1 MAIMG
6 IGMEKA
12 DGHGLHIFLA
22 QLLRQ
27 ALQGGFIERHQNI
40 AIGGQAL
47 LNREA
52 QGSRH
57 QRHGAVDHQ
66 VIVIE
71 ALFVALFENV
81 AETLGGD
88 EGGLRAL
95 SFDQRI
101 GGKGGAV
108 NEHAD
113 VGGLYARLFEDKAD
127 AFDDAQ
133 FRRLRGGQN
142 LAAPA
147 LGSCFEDN
155 IGESAADIGGEFDGF
170 VHGRD
175 TYYCARANPRGFGH
189 GWVDRARTV
198 AAMFSAVLLSDS
210 HLATGY
216 RHFVA
221 VATLGSVRAASRQLN
236 VAASAISR
244 QVGLLEAQLGI
255 ALFERH
261 TRSLALTEAGVELLR
276 GLQAANQT
284 HEGTH

>member
-1 MAIMG
+1 MPSMTPSSGACVVVRT
-6 IGMEKA
+6 
-12 DGHGLHIFLA
+12 LPLQRLA
-22 QLLRQ
+22 
-27 ALQGGFIERHQNI
+27 
-40 AIGGQAL
+40 
-47 LNREA
+47 
-52 QGSRH
+52 
-57 QRHGAVDHQ
+57 
-66 VIVIE
+66 
-71 ALFVALFENV
+71 
-81 AETLGGD
+81 
-88 EGGLRAL
+88 
-95 SFDQRI
+95 
-101 GGKGGAV
+101 
-108 NEHAD
+108 
-113 VGGLYARLFEDKAD
+113 
-127 AFDDAQ
+127 
-133 FRRLRGGQN
+133 
-142 LAAPA
+142 
-147 LGSCFEDN
+147 SCFKDN

-175 TYYCARANPRGFGH
+175 TYYCAQVNPRGFGH

-198 AAMFSAVLLSDS
+198 AAMFPAVLLSDS